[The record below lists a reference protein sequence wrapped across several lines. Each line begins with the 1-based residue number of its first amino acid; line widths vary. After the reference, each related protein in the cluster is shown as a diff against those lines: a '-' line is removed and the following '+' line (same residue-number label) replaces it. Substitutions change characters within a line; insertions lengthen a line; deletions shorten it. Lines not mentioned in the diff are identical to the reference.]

1 MNSMHRAALD
11 ELKEAM
17 DEVFAES
24 VTWKPV
30 NGDVQS
36 IVGIFNRLDTELALK
51 PSYQKREAN
60 TKVDFVA
67 ATLSLAPQLAVMMV
81 EDTVIHEGASY
92 QVLPFNQGEF
102 ETVIPLKLITDKD
115 PSWR

>member
-1 MNSMHRAALD
+1 MNSMHRAVLN
-11 ELKEAM
+11 ELKEVI

-24 VTWKPV
+24 ITWIPAE
-30 NGDVQS
+30 GEQQS
-36 IVGIFNRLDTELALK
+36 IVGIFNRLDTELAIK
-51 PSYQKREAN
+51 PSNQKRESN

-67 ATLSLAPQLAVMMV
+67 ATLSLAPHLVLMKV
-81 EDTVIHEGASY
+81 EDTVIHEGTTY

-102 ETVIPLKLITDKD
+102 ETVIPLKLTTEKD